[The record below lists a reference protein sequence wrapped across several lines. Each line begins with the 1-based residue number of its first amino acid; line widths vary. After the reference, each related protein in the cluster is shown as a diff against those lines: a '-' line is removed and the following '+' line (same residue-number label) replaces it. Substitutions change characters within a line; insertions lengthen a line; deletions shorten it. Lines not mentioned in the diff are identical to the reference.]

1 MTKIPT
7 LYSDYRECMLD
18 LDIYGKIVATP
29 QQSIQE
35 LTETLFEEF
44 QRRKPMPTL
53 EYKRYEL
60 SRLVNPD
67 FRIAYNKELELQDNE
82 RLLDLQSNL
91 EASFENIDF
100 EDLTSLIPTTKE
112 LFSYENHVT
121 DNMRNDIIEKYD
133 LSTGET
139 FKPGINQTENI
150 VGSTSE
156 DDSLTLTE
164 EKIAR
169 LGVDE
174 SEADVTMA
182 EDPMEVVSF
191 KSDDDEDVKYEV
203 DDDELEDYDSFES
216 DSENDSESDLEEE
229 SEDISE
235 EDDSE
240 SIEDDNDGY
249 DNFDSEED
257 DSEDFD
263 YTNEDDEVSDY
274 DDYDSEEDEETTEDI
289 VDEDYDS
296 EDEDSEEELDDD
308 DYSSD
313 EEEYDLDSEDES
325 DDDYSSDE
333 EEDGLDSEEELDD
346 DYASDYE
353 EDSDDEDYSSD
364 SEDDLDEEGYD
375 DYDSDFEETSDDDY
389 EDYDSDS
396 DDEDYSEPVEEVEDT
411 DSSESEEKIKKSN
424 GVAEESIDLDSD
436 NFDVSSFIDSVQ
448 DEQVTKQFE
457 PIVNKVVK
465 TPITPLEARVN
476 NPPQS
481 EIIDRSAEPTE
492 IRAFLRKHPRCEYDF
507 ALKYFTKKQ
516 INDAIKIGKIIK
528 KGNILKI

>member
-82 RLLDLQSNL
+82 RLLDLQSDL

-112 LFSYENHVT
+112 LFSYENHIT
-121 DNMRNDIIEKYD
+121 DDMRSKIISKYD
-133 LSTGET
+133 LSTGEV

-150 VGSTSE
+150 VGSVSE
-156 DDSLTLTE
+156 DDSLTLSE
-164 EKIAR
+164 EKIAN
-169 LGVDE
+169 LGVDVDE
-174 SEADVTMA
+174 TDITMA
-182 EDPMEVVSF
+182 EDPMEIVRF
-191 KSDDDEDVKYEV
+191 KDNSEDVKYEIEDDEV
-203 DDDELEDYDSFES
+203 TLEDDYSAEDDELEDYTSSES
-216 DSENDSESDLEEE
+216 DSDGNSENDS
-229 SEDISE
+229 
-235 EDDSE
+235 
-240 SIEDDNDGY
+240 
-249 DNFDSEED
+249 
-257 DSEDFD
+257 
-263 YTNEDDEVSDY
+263 DDE
-274 DDYDSEEDEETTEDI
+274 
-289 VDEDYDS
+289 
-296 EDEDSEEELDDD
+296 
-308 DYSSD
+308 
-313 EEEYDLDSEDES
+313 
-325 DDDYSSDE
+325 
-333 EEDGLDSEEELDD
+333 
-346 DYASDYE
+346 
-353 EDSDDEDYSSD
+353 
-364 SEDDLDEEGYD
+364 
-375 DYDSDFEETSDDDY
+375 DDDY
-389 EDYDSDS
+389 EDYDSEEDDSNYDSDSDEDSDDVDYEDYDSGSDEEDYDDYDSDSEENS
-396 DDEDYSEPVEEVEDT
+396 DDEDYDDYNSEDAETELEEYDNEDN
-411 DSSESEEKIKKSN
+411 SESETDYDDYDESEDEPFNEPNTQGVVEK
-424 GVAEESIDLDSD
+424 SIDFDSD

-448 DEQVTKQFE
+448 DEQVTEQSE
-457 PIVNKVVK
+457 PIVNKVVE
-465 TPITPLEARVN
+465 TPITPLDVRCN

-481 EIIDRSAEPTE
+481 EIIDRSSEPTE

-507 ALKYFTKKQ
+507 VLKYFTKKQ

>member
-82 RLLDLQSNL
+82 RLLDLQSDL
-91 EASFENIDF
+91 EASFESIDL

-112 LFSYENHVT
+112 LFSYENHIT
-121 DNMRNDIIEKYD
+121 DDMRSEIISKYD
-133 LSTGET
+133 LSTGEA

-150 VGSTSE
+150 VGSVSE
-156 DDSLTLTE
+156 DDSLTLSE
-164 EKIAR
+164 EKIKH

-174 SEADVTMA
+174 DETTITMA
-182 EDPMEVVSF
+182 EDPMEVVRF
-191 KSDDDEDVKYEV
+191 KDNPEDVKYEIEDDEV
-203 DDDELEDYDSFES
+203 TLEDDYSAEDDELEDYTS
-216 DSENDSESDLEEE
+216 SESDLEGN
-229 SEDISE
+229 SENDSDSD
-235 EDDSE
+235 EDDDY
-240 SIEDDNDGY
+240 EDY
-249 DNFDSEED
+249 DSEED
-257 DSEDFD
+257 DD
-263 YTNEDDEVSDY
+263 SDY
-274 DDYDSEEDEETTEDI
+274 DDYDSE
-289 VDEDYDS
+289 DEDNEY
-296 EDEDSEEELDDD
+296 ETDDD
-308 DYSSD
+308 
-313 EEEYDLDSEDES
+313 S
-325 DDDYSSDE
+325 DDDLDTQE
-333 EEDGLDSEEELDD
+333 TEED
-346 DYASDYE
+346 
-353 EDSDDEDYSSD
+353 
-364 SEDDLDEEGYD
+364 YD
-375 DYDSDFEETSDDDY
+375 DYDSDSDEEDY
-389 EDYDSDS
+389 GDYDSDS
-396 DDEDYSEPVEEVEDT
+396 EESSDDEDYDDYNSEDT
-411 DSSESEEKIKKSN
+411 ETELEEYDNEDNSESETDYDDYSESEDEPSNEPNTQGVVEK
-424 GVAEESIDLDSD
+424 SIDFDSD

-448 DEQVTKQFE
+448 DEPVIKQSE
-457 PIVNKVVK
+457 HIVNKVVE
-465 TPITPLEARVN
+465 TPITPLDVRCN

-481 EIIDRSAEPTE
+481 EIIDRSSEPTE

>member
-1 MTKIPT
+1 MMKIPT

-82 RLLDLQSNL
+82 RLLDLQSDL

-112 LFSYENHVT
+112 LFSYENHIT
-121 DNMRNDIIEKYD
+121 DDMRSEIISKYD
-133 LSTGET
+133 LSTGEA

-150 VGSTSE
+150 VGSVSE
-156 DDSLTLTE
+156 DDSLTLSE
-164 EKIAR
+164 EKIAN

-174 SEADVTMA
+174 DEADITMA
-182 EDPMEVVSF
+182 EDPMEVVRF
-191 KSDDDEDVKYEV
+191 KDNPEDVEYEIEDDEVTLEDDYSAE
-203 DDDELEDYDSFES
+203 DDELEDYISSES
-216 DSENDSESDLEEE
+216 DSEGNSENDSDSD
-229 SEDISE
+229 
-235 EDDSE
+235 EDDDY
-240 SIEDDNDGY
+240 EDY
-249 DNFDSEED
+249 DSEED
-257 DSEDFD
+257 DD
-263 YTNEDDEVSDY
+263 SDY
-274 DDYDSEEDEETTEDI
+274 DDYDSE
-289 VDEDYDS
+289 DEDNEY
-296 EDEDSEEELDDD
+296 ETDDD
-308 DYSSD
+308 
-313 EEEYDLDSEDES
+313 S
-325 DDDYSSDE
+325 DDDLDTQE
-333 EEDGLDSEEELDD
+333 TEED
-346 DYASDYE
+346 
-353 EDSDDEDYSSD
+353 
-364 SEDDLDEEGYD
+364 YD
-375 DYDSDFEETSDDDY
+375 DYDSDSDEEDY
-389 EDYDSDS
+389 DDYDSDS
-396 DDEDYSEPVEEVEDT
+396 EESLDDEDYDDYNSEDT
-411 DSSESEEKIKKSN
+411 ETELEEYDNEENFESETDYDDYGESEDEPSNEHNTQVVVEK
-424 GVAEESIDLDSD
+424 SIDFDND

-448 DEQVTKQFE
+448 DEPVIKQSE
-457 PIVNKVVK
+457 HIVNKVVE
-465 TPITPLEARVN
+465 TPITPLDVRCN

-481 EIIDRSAEPTE
+481 EIIDRSSEPTE

>member
-82 RLLDLQSNL
+82 RLLDLQSDL
-91 EASFENIDF
+91 DASFENIDF

-112 LFSYENHVT
+112 LFSYENHIT
-121 DNMRNDIIEKYD
+121 DDMRSEIISKYD
-133 LSTGET
+133 LSTGEA

-150 VGSTSE
+150 VGSVSE
-156 DDSLTLTE
+156 DDSLTLSE
-164 EKIAR
+164 EKINQ

-174 SEADVTMA
+174 DETDITMA
-182 EDPMEVVSF
+182 EDPMEVVRF
-191 KSDDDEDVKYEV
+191 KDNSEDIKYEIEDDEVTLEDDYSAE
-203 DDDELEDYDSFES
+203 DDELEDYISSES
-216 DSENDSESDLEEE
+216 DSDDNSENDSD
-229 SEDISE
+229 
-235 EDDSE
+235 
-240 SIEDDNDGY
+240 
-249 DNFDSEED
+249 
-257 DSEDFD
+257 
-263 YTNEDDEVSDY
+263 
-274 DDYDSEEDEETTEDI
+274 
-289 VDEDYDS
+289 
-296 EDEDSEEELDDD
+296 
-308 DYSSD
+308 SD
-313 EEEYDLDSEDES
+313 E
-325 DDDYSSDE
+325 
-333 EEDGLDSEEELDD
+333 
-346 DYASDYE
+346 
-353 EDSDDEDYSSD
+353 
-364 SEDDLDEEGYD
+364 
-375 DYDSDFEETSDDDY
+375 DDDY
-389 EDYDSDS
+389 EDYDSEEDDNGYDSDNENTEYVIDENSDEDS
-396 DDEDYSEPVEEVEDT
+396 DDEDYEDYDSDSEDDSDDEDYE
-411 DSSESEEKIKKSN
+411 DYGEPDEESEESEEAEDILEESSEDSIESEEDYDDYEESNEEVQKSTN
-424 GVAEESIDLDSD
+424 GVVEKSIDFDND

-448 DEQVTKQFE
+448 DEQVTKQSE
-457 PIVNKVVK
+457 PIVNKVVE
-465 TPITPLEARVN
+465 TPITPLDVRCN

-481 EIIDRSAEPTE
+481 EIIDRSSEPTE

>member
-82 RLLDLQSNL
+82 RLLDLQSDL

-121 DNMRNDIIEKYD
+121 DDMRSEIILKYD
-133 LSTGET
+133 LSTGEA
-139 FKPGINQTENI
+139 FKPGVNQTENI
-150 VGSTSE
+150 VGSVSE
-156 DDSLTLTE
+156 DDSLTLSE
-164 EKIAR
+164 EKISQ

-174 SEADVTMA
+174 SEADITMA
-182 EDPMEVVSF
+182 EDPMEVVRF
-191 KSDDDEDVKYEV
+191 EDNSEEVKYEIEDDEV
-203 DDDELEDYDSFES
+203 TLDDDYSVEDDTIQ
-216 DSENDSESDLEEE
+216 DSESAD
-229 SEDISE
+229 
-235 EDDSE
+235 
-240 SIEDDNDGY
+240 Y
-249 DNFDSEED
+249 DSEED
-257 DSEDFD
+257 ES
-263 YTNEDDEVSDY
+263 SDY
-274 DDYDSEEDEETTEDI
+274 DDYDSEDEDNEYETETESDDNLDTQETED
-289 VDEDYDS
+289 DYSDYDS
-296 EDEDSEEELDDD
+296 DS
-308 DYSSD
+308 
-313 EEEYDLDSEDES
+313 
-325 DDDYSSDE
+325 
-333 EEDGLDSEEELDD
+333 
-346 DYASDYE
+346 E

-364 SEDDLDEEGYD
+364 SDDEDYSSDSDDEGSDDDDYD
-375 DYDSDFEETSDDDY
+375 DYDSDSEEDSDDYD
-389 EDYDSDS
+389 DYDS
-396 DDEDYSEPVEEVEDT
+396 EDT
-411 DSSESEEKIKKSN
+411 ETEEEYNEDDSESEEDYDDYGESEDEPPDEVKN
-424 GVAEESIDLDSD
+424 HGVAEKSIDLDD
-436 NFDVSSFIDSVQ
+436 DDFDVSSFIDSVQ
-448 DEQVTKQFE
+448 DEPVTKQSE
-457 PIVNKVVK
+457 HIVDKVVE
-465 TPITPLEARVN
+465 TPITPLEVQSSNR
-476 NPPQS
+476 PQQ
-481 EIIDRSAEPTE
+481 EIIDRTSEPTE

>member
-91 EASFENIDF
+91 EASFESIDF

-121 DNMRNDIIEKYD
+121 DNMRSDIIEKYD

-164 EKIAR
+164 EKIAQ

-191 KSDDDEDVKYEV
+191 KGDDEDVKYEV
-203 DDDELEDYDSFES
+203 DDDELEDYDSSES

-229 SEDISE
+229 PEVI
-235 EDDSE
+235 
-240 SIEDDNDGY
+240 
-249 DNFDSEED
+249 SEED

-263 YTNEDDEVSDY
+263 YAYEDDEASDY

-289 VDEDYDS
+289 VDEDYGDYDS
-296 EDEDSEEELDDD
+296 EDEA
-308 DYSSD
+308 
-313 EEEYDLDSEDES
+313 
-325 DDDYSSDE
+325 
-333 EEDGLDSEEELDD
+333 SEEELDD
-346 DYASDYE
+346 DYSSDEDDSDEEDYSSDSEDESDDEDYDSGYE
-353 EDSDDEDYSSD
+353 EESDEEDYSSD
-364 SEDDLDEEGYD
+364 SEDDLDEEDYD

-396 DDEDYSEPVEEVEDT
+396 DDENYSKPAEEIEDT
-411 DSSESEEKIKKSN
+411 GSSESEEKIKKVK

>member
-82 RLLDLQSNL
+82 RLLDLQSDA

-121 DNMRNDIIEKYD
+121 DDMRDEIIAKYD
-133 LSTGET
+133 LSTGEE
-139 FKPGINQTENI
+139 FKPGISQTENI
-150 VGSTSE
+150 VGSVTENDNLVLS
-156 DDSLTLTE
+156 E
-164 EKIAR
+164 EKIAN

-174 SEADVTMA
+174 SEDEVTMA
-182 EDPMEVVSF
+182 EDPMNVESLTTEQEEV
-191 KSDDDEDVKYEV
+191 KYEIDDDEVMLEGSDE
-203 DDDELEDYDSFES
+203 DDSDSDDYADYGLNDDSEDSEDRDTSDDYD
-216 DSENDSESDLEEE
+216 EEE
-229 SEDISE
+229 SE
-235 EDDSE
+235 
-240 SIEDDNDGY
+240 
-249 DNFDSEED
+249 
-257 DSEDFD
+257 
-263 YTNEDDEVSDY
+263 
-274 DDYDSEEDEETTEDI
+274 
-289 VDEDYDS
+289 
-296 EDEDSEEELDDD
+296 
-308 DYSSD
+308 
-313 EEEYDLDSEDES
+313 ES
-325 DDDYSSDE
+325 DDDY
-333 EEDGLDSEEELDD
+333 
-346 DYASDYE
+346 A
-353 EDSDDEDYSSD
+353 
-364 SEDDLDEEGYD
+364 
-375 DYDSDFEETSDDDY
+375 DYDSDDSDSDEDDYGDYDESEDSEEDYEESESDEESDEDDY
-389 EDYDSDS
+389 EDYDEDYDDDSEDS
-396 DDEDYSEPVEEVEDT
+396 DDYGDYGSDEESEDSDEVD
-411 DSSESEEKIKKSN
+411 DSSEEESESDDSEDDYGDYDSGDEVSGSVDEEGTEQTDTGVVKK
-424 GVAEESIDLDSD
+424 SIDLDD
-436 NFDVSSFIDSVQ
+436 DDFDVSSFIDSVQ
-448 DEQVTKQFE
+448 DEPVTVKSE
-457 PIVNKVVK
+457 PIVNKSVE
-465 TPITPLEARVN
+465 TPITPIQVKTNA
-476 NPPQS
+476 PPQS

-492 IRAFLRKHPRCEYDF
+492 IRAFLRKHPRCEYEF

>member
-82 RLLDLQSNL
+82 RLLDLQSDL

-112 LFSYENHVT
+112 LFSYENHIT
-121 DNMRNDIIEKYD
+121 DDMRSEIISKYD
-133 LSTGET
+133 LGTGEA

-150 VGSTSE
+150 VGSVSE
-156 DDSLTLTE
+156 DDSLTLSE
-164 EKIAR
+164 EKISQ

-174 SEADVTMA
+174 SEADITMA
-182 EDPMEVVSF
+182 EDPMEVVRFEDNSEEV
-191 KSDDDEDVKYEV
+191 KYEIEDDEDTL
-203 DDDELEDYDSFES
+203 DDDYSVEDDTIQ
-216 DSENDSESDLEEE
+216 DSESAD
-229 SEDISE
+229 
-235 EDDSE
+235 
-240 SIEDDNDGY
+240 Y
-249 DNFDSEED
+249 DSEED
-257 DSEDFD
+257 ES
-263 YTNEDDEVSDY
+263 SDY
-274 DDYDSEEDEETTEDI
+274 DDYDSE
-289 VDEDYDS
+289 DEDN
-296 EDEDSEEELDDD
+296 
-308 DYSSD
+308 
-313 EEEYDLDSEDES
+313 EYETETES
-325 DDDYSSDE
+325 DDD
-333 EEDGLDSEEELDD
+333 LDTQETED
-346 DYASDYE
+346 DYSDYDSDSE

-364 SEDDLDEEGYD
+364 SDDEDYSSDSDDEGSDDDDYD
-375 DYDSDFEETSDDDY
+375 DYDSDSEEDSDDYD
-389 EDYDSDS
+389 DYDS
-396 DDEDYSEPVEEVEDT
+396 EDT
-411 DSSESEEKIKKSN
+411 ETEEEYNEDDSESEEDYDDYGESEDEPPDEVKN
-424 GVAEESIDLDSD
+424 HGVAEKSIDLDD
-436 NFDVSSFIDSVQ
+436 DDFDVSSFIDSVQ
-448 DEQVTKQFE
+448 DEPVTKQSE
-457 PIVNKVVK
+457 HIVDKVVE
-465 TPITPLEARVN
+465 TPITPLEVQSSNR
-476 NPPQS
+476 PQQ
-481 EIIDRSAEPTE
+481 EIIDRTSEPTE

>member
-82 RLLDLQSNL
+82 RLLDLQSDL

-121 DNMRNDIIEKYD
+121 DDMRSEIISKYD
-133 LSTGET
+133 LSTGEA
-139 FKPGINQTENI
+139 FKPGVNQTENI
-150 VGSTSE
+150 VGSVSE

-164 EKIAR
+164 EKINQ

-174 SEADVTMA
+174 SEADITMA
-182 EDPMEVVSF
+182 EDPMEVVRFENNS
-191 KSDDDEDVKYEV
+191 EEVKYE
-203 DDDELEDYDSFES
+203 
-216 DSENDSESDLEEE
+216 
-229 SEDISE
+229 I
-235 EDDSE
+235 
-240 SIEDDNDGY
+240 
-249 DNFDSEED
+249 
-257 DSEDFD
+257 
-263 YTNEDDEVSDY
+263 EDDEVTLDDDYSAEDDTVPDSDLEDSESADYGSDEDESSDY
-274 DDYDSEEDEETTEDI
+274 DDYDSEDEGDEYETETESDDDLDTQES
-289 VDEDYDS
+289 DEDYD
-296 EDEDSEEELDDD
+296 DYDSE
-308 DYSSD
+308 S
-313 EEEYDLDSEDES
+313 
-325 DDDYSSDE
+325 
-333 EEDGLDSEEELDD
+333 
-346 DYASDYE
+346 E

-364 SEDDLDEEGYD
+364 SEEDSDDDYD
-375 DYDSDFEETSDDDY
+375 DYDSDSEEDSDDYD
-389 EDYDSDS
+389 DYDS
-396 DDEDYSEPVEEVEDT
+396 EDT
-411 DSSESEEKIKKSN
+411 ETESEKYNEDDSESEEEYDDYGESENEPPDKIKN
-424 GVAEESIDLDSD
+424 HGVAEKSIDLDD
-436 NFDVSSFIDSVQ
+436 DDFDVSSFIDSVQ
-448 DEQVTKQFE
+448 DESVTKQSE
-457 PIVNKVVK
+457 HIVDKVVE
-465 TPITPLEARVN
+465 TPITPLEVKSSNR
-476 NPPQS
+476 PQS
-481 EIIDRSAEPTE
+481 EIIDRASEPTE

>member
-82 RLLDLQSNL
+82 RLLDLQSDL

-112 LFSYENHVT
+112 LFSYENHIT
-121 DNMRNDIIEKYD
+121 DDMRSEIISKYD
-133 LSTGET
+133 LSTGEA

-150 VGSTSE
+150 VGSVSE
-156 DDSLTLTE
+156 DDSLTLSE
-164 EKIAR
+164 EKIKH

-174 SEADVTMA
+174 DETTITMA
-182 EDPMEVVSF
+182 EDPMEVVRF
-191 KSDDDEDVKYEV
+191 KDNPEDVKYEIEDDEV
-203 DDDELEDYDSFES
+203 TLEDDYAAEDDELEDYTSSES
-216 DSENDSESDLEEE
+216 DSGGNSENDSDSD
-229 SEDISE
+229 
-235 EDDSE
+235 EDDDY
-240 SIEDDNDGY
+240 EDY
-249 DNFDSEED
+249 DSEED
-257 DSEDFD
+257 DD
-263 YTNEDDEVSDY
+263 SDY
-274 DDYDSEEDEETTEDI
+274 DDYDSEDEDNEYETDDDSDDDDLDTQETE
-289 VDEDYDS
+289 EDYD
-296 EDEDSEEELDDD
+296 
-308 DYSSD
+308 DYGSDSD
-313 EEEYDLDSEDES
+313 EED
-325 DDDYSSDE
+325 
-333 EEDGLDSEEELDD
+333 
-346 DYASDYE
+346 
-353 EDSDDEDYSSD
+353 
-364 SEDDLDEEGYD
+364 YD
-375 DYDSDFEETSDDDY
+375 DYDSDSEES
-389 EDYDSDS
+389 S
-396 DDEDYSEPVEEVEDT
+396 DDEDYDDYNSEDT
-411 DSSESEEKIKKSN
+411 ETELEEYDNEENSESETDYDDYGESKDEPSNESNTQGVVEK
-424 GVAEESIDLDSD
+424 SIDFDND

-448 DEQVTKQFE
+448 DEPVIKQSE
-457 PIVNKVVK
+457 HIVNKVVE
-465 TPITPLEARVN
+465 TPITPLDVRCN

-481 EIIDRSAEPTE
+481 EIIDRSSEPTE

>member
-82 RLLDLQSNL
+82 RLLDLQSDL

-112 LFSYENHVT
+112 LFSYENHIT
-121 DNMRNDIIEKYD
+121 DDMRSEIISKYD
-133 LSTGET
+133 LSTDEA

-150 VGSTSE
+150 VGSVSE
-156 DDSLTLTE
+156 DDSLTLSE
-164 EKIAR
+164 EKIKH

-174 SEADVTMA
+174 DETDITMA
-182 EDPMEVVSF
+182 EDPMEVVRF
-191 KSDDDEDVKYEV
+191 KDNSEDVKYEIE
-203 DDDELEDYDSFES
+203 DDEVTLEDDYSAEDNELEDYTS
-216 DSENDSESDLEEE
+216 SENDSDSN
-229 SEDISE
+229 SEN
-235 EDDSE
+235 DS
-240 SIEDDNDGY
+240 
-249 DNFDSEED
+249 
-257 DSEDFD
+257 
-263 YTNEDDEVSDY
+263 DDEDADY
-274 DDYDSEEDEETTEDI
+274 EDYDSEEDDNN
-289 VDEDYDS
+289 YN
-296 EDEDSEEELDDD
+296 SEEDDN
-308 DYSSD
+308 
-313 EEEYDLDSEDES
+313 
-325 DDDYSSDE
+325 
-333 EEDGLDSEEELDD
+333 
-346 DYASDYE
+346 DYASDNESTEYVTD
-353 EDSDDEDYSSD
+353 EDLDDEGYEDYDSD
-364 SEDDLDEEGYD
+364 SEDDSDDEE
-375 DYDSDFEETSDDDY
+375 Y

-396 DDEDYSEPVEEVEDT
+396 DEDSDDEDYEDYGESDEESEDILEESSED
-411 DSSESEEKIKKSN
+411 SIESEEDYDDYEESEEVQKSN
-424 GVAEESIDLDSD
+424 KGVVEKSIDFDSD
-436 NFDVSSFIDSVQ
+436 NFDVSYFIDSVQ
-448 DEQVTKQFE
+448 DEQVTEQSE
-457 PIVNKVVK
+457 HIVNKVVE
-465 TPITPLEARVN
+465 TPITPLDVRCN

-481 EIIDRSAEPTE
+481 EIIDRSLEPTE

>member
-82 RLLDLQSNL
+82 RLLDLQSDL

-112 LFSYENHVT
+112 LFSYENHIT
-121 DNMRNDIIEKYD
+121 DDMRSEIISKYD
-133 LSTGET
+133 LSTGEA

-150 VGSTSE
+150 VGSVSE
-156 DDSLTLTE
+156 DDSLTLSE
-164 EKIAR
+164 EKIKH

-174 SEADVTMA
+174 DETTITMA
-182 EDPMEVVSF
+182 EDPMEVVRF
-191 KSDDDEDVKYEV
+191 KDNPEDVKYEIEDDEV
-203 DDDELEDYDSFES
+203 TLEDDYSAEDDELEDYTS
-216 DSENDSESDLEEE
+216 SESDLEDN
-229 SEDISE
+229 SENDSDSDE
-235 EDDSE
+235 NDDYED
-240 SIEDDNDGY
+240 Y
-249 DNFDSEED
+249 DSEED
-257 DSEDFD
+257 D
-263 YTNEDDEVSDY
+263 NSDY
-274 DDYDSEEDEETTEDI
+274 DDYDSEDEDNEYETDDDSDDDLDTQET
-289 VDEDYDS
+289 DEDYD
-296 EDEDSEEELDDD
+296 
-308 DYSSD
+308 
-313 EEEYDLDSEDES
+313 
-325 DDDYSSDE
+325 
-333 EEDGLDSEEELDD
+333 EED
-346 DYASDYE
+346 
-353 EDSDDEDYSSD
+353 
-364 SEDDLDEEGYD
+364 YD
-375 DYDSDFEETSDDDY
+375 DYDSDSEEN
-389 EDYDSDS
+389 S
-396 DDEDYSEPVEEVEDT
+396 DDEDYDDYNSEDT
-411 DSSESEEKIKKSN
+411 ETELEEYDNEDNSESETDYDDYDESEDEPFNEPITQGVVEK
-424 GVAEESIDLDSD
+424 SIDFDSD
-436 NFDVSSFIDSVQ
+436 SFDVSSFIDSVQ
-448 DEQVTKQFE
+448 DEQVTEQSE
-457 PIVNKVVK
+457 PIVNKVVE
-465 TPITPLEARVN
+465 TPITPLDVRCN
-476 NPPQS
+476 NLPQS
-481 EIIDRSAEPTE
+481 EIIDRSSEPTE

>member
-82 RLLDLQSNL
+82 RLLDLQSDL

-100 EDLTSLIPTTKE
+100 EDLTSLIPTAKE

-121 DNMRNDIIEKYD
+121 DNMRNEIISKYD
-133 LSTGET
+133 LSTGEE
-139 FKPGINQTENI
+139 FKPGISQTENI
-150 VGSTSE
+150 IGSVVE
-156 DDSLTLTE
+156 DDDLTLSE
-164 EKIAR
+164 EKIAQ

-174 SEADVTMA
+174 SEVEVDMA

-191 KSDDDEDVKYEV
+191 ADDSDETKYEV
-203 DDDELEDYDSFES
+203 DDDEVGLEGDYSADDDEEYDYTS
-216 DSENDSESDLEEE
+216 EE
-229 SEDISE
+229 SEDYTLDEDENEPMNSE
-235 EDDSE
+235 SDYDLDSEDTPDGYDDYDSYDSDDESEVVENQE
-240 SIEDDNDGY
+240 SIEDSD
-249 DNFDSEED
+249 
-257 DSEDFD
+257 
-263 YTNEDDEVSDY
+263 DY
-274 DDYDSEEDEETTEDI
+274 DDYDSE
-289 VDEDYDS
+289 S
-296 EDEDSEEELDDD
+296 K
-308 DYSSD
+308 
-313 EEEYDLDSEDES
+313 
-325 DDDYSSDE
+325 
-333 EEDGLDSEEELDD
+333 
-346 DYASDYE
+346 
-353 EDSDDEDYSSD
+353 EDSDA
-364 SEDDLDEEGYD
+364 YD
-375 DYDSDFEETSDDDY
+375 DYDSDEENEESDSDEDDDY
-389 EDYDSDS
+389 EDYDSES
-396 DDEDYSEPVEEVEDT
+396 DEDQDDYEDYDSESDEDQDDYDSENETETVQPAEEVKEIIKPKVNT
-411 DSSESEEKIKKSN
+411 TNSGVVEK
-424 GVAEESIDLDSD
+424 SIDLNDD
-436 NFDVSSFIDSVQ
+436 DFDVDSFIDSVQ
-448 DEQVTKQFE
+448 DEPVTKQSE
-457 PIVNKVVK
+457 PIINKVVEI
-465 TPITPLEARVN
+465 PITPLEVHSN
-476 NPPQS
+476 NPPQA

>member
-82 RLLDLQSNL
+82 RLLDLQSDL

-121 DNMRNDIIEKYD
+121 DDMRSEIISKYD
-133 LSTGET
+133 LSTGEA

-150 VGSTSE
+150 VGSVSE
-156 DDSLTLTE
+156 DDSLTLSE
-164 EKIAR
+164 EKINQ

-174 SEADVTMA
+174 SEADITMA
-182 EDPMEVVSF
+182 EDPMGVVRF
-191 KSDDDEDVKYEV
+191 EDNSEEVKYE
-203 DDDELEDYDSFES
+203 
-216 DSENDSESDLEEE
+216 
-229 SEDISE
+229 I
-235 EDDSE
+235 
-240 SIEDDNDGY
+240 
-249 DNFDSEED
+249 
-257 DSEDFD
+257 
-263 YTNEDDEVSDY
+263 EDDEVTLDDDY
-274 DDYDSEEDEETTEDI
+274 SVEDDTIQDSESADYDSEEDESS
-289 VDEDYDS
+289 DYDDYGS
-296 EDEDSEEELDDD
+296 EDEDNEYETETELDDD
-308 DYSSD
+308 
-313 EEEYDLDSEDES
+313 LDTQETE
-325 DDDYSSDE
+325 DDYNDYDSD
-333 EEDGLDSEEELDD
+333 S
-346 DYASDYE
+346 E

-364 SEDDLDEEGYD
+364 SDDEDYSSDSDDEDSDDDDYD
-375 DYDSDFEETSDDDY
+375 DYDSDSEEDSDDYD
-389 EDYDSDS
+389 DYDS
-396 DDEDYSEPVEEVEDT
+396 EDT
-411 DSSESEEKIKKSN
+411 ETEEEYNEDDSESEEDYDDYGESEDEPPDEVKN
-424 GVAEESIDLDSD
+424 HGVAEKSIDLDD
-436 NFDVSSFIDSVQ
+436 DDFDVSSFIDSVQ
-448 DEQVTKQFE
+448 DEPVTKQSE
-457 PIVNKVVK
+457 HIVDKVVE
-465 TPITPLEARVN
+465 TPITPLEVQSSNR
-476 NPPQS
+476 PQQ
-481 EIIDRSAEPTE
+481 EIIDRTSEPTE

>member
-82 RLLDLQSNL
+82 RLLDLQSDL

-112 LFSYENHVT
+112 LFSYENHIT
-121 DNMRNDIIEKYD
+121 DDMRSEIISKYD
-133 LSTGET
+133 LSTGEA

-150 VGSTSE
+150 VGSVSE
-156 DDSLTLTE
+156 DDSLTLSE
-164 EKIAR
+164 EKIAN

-174 SEADVTMA
+174 DETDITMA
-182 EDPMEVVSF
+182 EDPMEVVRF
-191 KSDDDEDVKYEV
+191 KDSYEDVKYEIEDDEV
-203 DDDELEDYDSFES
+203 TLEDDYSAEDDELEDYTSSES
-216 DSENDSESDLEEE
+216 DLDGNSENDS
-229 SEDISE
+229 
-235 EDDSE
+235 
-240 SIEDDNDGY
+240 
-249 DNFDSEED
+249 
-257 DSEDFD
+257 
-263 YTNEDDEVSDY
+263 DDE
-274 DDYDSEEDEETTEDI
+274 
-289 VDEDYDS
+289 
-296 EDEDSEEELDDD
+296 
-308 DYSSD
+308 
-313 EEEYDLDSEDES
+313 
-325 DDDYSSDE
+325 
-333 EEDGLDSEEELDD
+333 
-346 DYASDYE
+346 
-353 EDSDDEDYSSD
+353 
-364 SEDDLDEEGYD
+364 
-375 DYDSDFEETSDDDY
+375 DDDY
-389 EDYDSDS
+389 EDYDSEEDDNNYNSEEDDNDYASDNESTEYVTDEDSDDEGYEDYDSDSEDDSDDEEYEDYDSDSDEDS
-396 DDEDYSEPVEEVEDT
+396 DDEDYEDYGESDEESEDILEESSED
-411 DSSESEEKIKKSN
+411 SIESEEDYDDYEESDEEVQKSN
-424 GVAEESIDLDSD
+424 EGVVEKSIDFDND

-448 DEQVTKQFE
+448 DEQVIEQSE
-457 PIVNKVVK
+457 PIVNKVVE
-465 TPITPLEARVN
+465 TPITPLDVRCN

-481 EIIDRSAEPTE
+481 EIIDRSSEPTE

>member
-82 RLLDLQSNL
+82 RLLDLQSDL

-112 LFSYENHVT
+112 LFSYENHIT
-121 DNMRNDIIEKYD
+121 DDMRSEIISKYD
-133 LSTGET
+133 LSTGEA

-150 VGSTSE
+150 VGSVSE
-156 DDSLTLTE
+156 DDSLTLSE
-164 EKIAR
+164 EKINQ

-174 SEADVTMA
+174 DETTITMA
-182 EDPMEVVSF
+182 EDPMEVVRF
-191 KSDDDEDVKYEV
+191 KDNPEDVKYEIEDDEV
-203 DDDELEDYDSFES
+203 TLEDDYSAEDDELEDYTSSES
-216 DSENDSESDLEEE
+216 DSDGNSENDSDSD
-229 SEDISE
+229 
-235 EDDSE
+235 EDDDY
-240 SIEDDNDGY
+240 EDY
-249 DNFDSEED
+249 DSEED
-257 DSEDFD
+257 DD
-263 YTNEDDEVSDY
+263 SDY
-274 DDYDSEEDEETTEDI
+274 DDYDSEDEDNEYETDDDSDDDLDTQETE
-289 VDEDYDS
+289 EDYDGY
-296 EDEDSEEELDDD
+296 DSD
-308 DYSSD
+308 SD
-313 EEEYDLDSEDES
+313 EED
-325 DDDYSSDE
+325 
-333 EEDGLDSEEELDD
+333 
-346 DYASDYE
+346 
-353 EDSDDEDYSSD
+353 
-364 SEDDLDEEGYD
+364 YD
-375 DYDSDFEETSDDDY
+375 DYDSDSEEN
-389 EDYDSDS
+389 S
-396 DDEDYSEPVEEVEDT
+396 DDEDYDDYNSEDT
-411 DSSESEEKIKKSN
+411 ETELEEYDNEDNSESETDYDDYDEYEDEPSNESNTQGVVEK
-424 GVAEESIDLDSD
+424 SIDFDND

-448 DEQVTKQFE
+448 DEPVIKQSE
-457 PIVNKVVK
+457 HIVNKVVE
-465 TPITPLEARVN
+465 TPITPLDVRCN

-481 EIIDRSAEPTE
+481 EIIDRSSEPTE

-507 ALKYFTKKQ
+507 VLKYFTKKQ

>member
-82 RLLDLQSNL
+82 RLLDLQSDA

-121 DNMRNDIIEKYD
+121 DDMRDEIIAKYD
-133 LSTGET
+133 LSTGEE
-139 FKPGINQTENI
+139 FKPGISQTENI
-150 VGSTSE
+150 VGSVTENDNLVLS
-156 DDSLTLTE
+156 E
-164 EKIAR
+164 EKIAN

-174 SEADVTMA
+174 SEDEVTMA
-182 EDPMEVVSF
+182 EDPMKVESLTTEQEEV
-191 KSDDDEDVKYEV
+191 KYEIDDDEVMLEGSDS
-203 DDDELEDYDSFES
+203 DDYADYGLNDDSEDSEDRDTSDDYD
-216 DSENDSESDLEEE
+216 EEE
-229 SEDISE
+229 SE
-235 EDDSE
+235 
-240 SIEDDNDGY
+240 
-249 DNFDSEED
+249 
-257 DSEDFD
+257 
-263 YTNEDDEVSDY
+263 
-274 DDYDSEEDEETTEDI
+274 
-289 VDEDYDS
+289 
-296 EDEDSEEELDDD
+296 
-308 DYSSD
+308 
-313 EEEYDLDSEDES
+313 ES
-325 DDDYSSDE
+325 DDDYADYDSDDSDSDEDDYGDYDESEDSEEDYEESESDE
-333 EEDGLDSEEELDD
+333 ESDED
-346 DYASDYE
+346 DYEDS
-353 EDSDDEDYSSD
+353 EDSDDYDDYGSDEESEDSDEVDDSSEEESESDD
-364 SEDDLDEEGYD
+364 SEDDYG
-375 DYDSDFEETSDDDY
+375 DYDSDDY
-389 EDYDSDS
+389 EDYDLEDS
-396 DDEDYSEPVEEVEDT
+396 ATENDYEDYDSGDEVSGSVDEEGTEQT
-411 DSSESEEKIKKSN
+411 DAGVVKK
-424 GVAEESIDLDSD
+424 SIDLDD
-436 NFDVSSFIDSVQ
+436 DDFDVSSFIDSVQ
-448 DEQVTKQFE
+448 DEPVTVKSE
-457 PIVNKVVK
+457 PIVNKSVE
-465 TPITPLEARVN
+465 TPITPIQVKTNA
-476 NPPQS
+476 PPQS

-492 IRAFLRKHPRCEYDF
+492 IRAFLRKHPRCEYEF

>member
-82 RLLDLQSNL
+82 RLLDLQSDL

-112 LFSYENHVT
+112 LFSYENHIT
-121 DNMRNDIIEKYD
+121 DDMRSEIISKYD
-133 LSTGET
+133 LSTGEA

-150 VGSTSE
+150 VGSVSE
-156 DDSLTLTE
+156 DDSLTLSE
-164 EKIAR
+164 EKINQ

-174 SEADVTMA
+174 DETDITMA
-182 EDPMEVVSF
+182 EDPMEVVRF
-191 KSDDDEDVKYEV
+191 KDNSEDVKYEIE
-203 DDDELEDYDSFES
+203 DDEVTLEDDYSAEDNELEDYTS
-216 DSENDSESDLEEE
+216 SENDSDSS
-229 SEDISE
+229 SE
-235 EDDSE
+235 
-240 SIEDDNDGY
+240 N
-249 DNFDSEED
+249 
-257 DSEDFD
+257 
-263 YTNEDDEVSDY
+263 
-274 DDYDSEEDEETTEDI
+274 
-289 VDEDYDS
+289 
-296 EDEDSEEELDDD
+296 
-308 DYSSD
+308 
-313 EEEYDLDSEDES
+313 
-325 DDDYSSDE
+325 
-333 EEDGLDSEEELDD
+333 
-346 DYASDYE
+346 
-353 EDSDDEDYSSD
+353 DSDDE
-364 SEDDLDEEGYD
+364 
-375 DYDSDFEETSDDDY
+375 DDDY
-389 EDYDSDS
+389 EDYDSEEDDNDYNSEEDDNDYDSDNESTEYVTDEDS
-396 DDEDYSEPVEEVEDT
+396 DDEDYEDYASDSEDDSDDEEYEDY
-411 DSSESEEKIKKSN
+411 DSDSDEDSDDEDYEDYGESDEESEDILEESSEDSIESEEDYDDYEESDEEVQKSN
-424 GVAEESIDLDSD
+424 NGVVEKSIDFDND

-448 DEQVTKQFE
+448 DEPVIKQSE
-457 PIVNKVVK
+457 HIVNKVVE
-465 TPITPLEARVN
+465 TPITPLDVRCN

-481 EIIDRSAEPTE
+481 EIIDRSSEPTE

>member
-82 RLLDLQSNL
+82 RLLDLQSDL
-91 EASFENIDF
+91 EASFESIDF

-112 LFSYENHVT
+112 LFSYENHIT
-121 DNMRNDIIEKYD
+121 DDMRSEIISKYD
-133 LSTGET
+133 LSTGEA
-139 FKPGINQTENI
+139 FKPGINQIENI
-150 VGSTSE
+150 VGSVSE
-156 DDSLTLTE
+156 DDSLTLSE
-164 EKIAR
+164 EKINQ

-174 SEADVTMA
+174 DETTITMA
-182 EDPMEVVSF
+182 EDPMEVVRF
-191 KSDDDEDVKYEV
+191 KDNPEDVKYEIE
-203 DDDELEDYDSFES
+203 DDEVTLEDDYSAEDDEFEDYTS
-216 DSENDSESDLEEE
+216 SESDLEGN
-229 SEDISE
+229 SENDSDSD
-235 EDDSE
+235 EDDDY
-240 SIEDDNDGY
+240 EDY
-249 DNFDSEED
+249 DSEED
-257 DSEDFD
+257 DD
-263 YTNEDDEVSDY
+263 SDY
-274 DDYDSEEDEETTEDI
+274 DDYDSE
-289 VDEDYDS
+289 DEDNEY
-296 EDEDSEEELDDD
+296 ETDDD
-308 DYSSD
+308 
-313 EEEYDLDSEDES
+313 S
-325 DDDYSSDE
+325 DDDLDTQE
-333 EEDGLDSEEELDD
+333 TEED
-346 DYASDYE
+346 
-353 EDSDDEDYSSD
+353 
-364 SEDDLDEEGYD
+364 YD
-375 DYDSDFEETSDDDY
+375 DYDSDSDEEDY
-389 EDYDSDS
+389 DDYDSDS
-396 DDEDYSEPVEEVEDT
+396 EESSDDEDYDDYNSEDT
-411 DSSESEEKIKKSN
+411 ETELEEYDNEDNSESETDYDDYDEYEDEPSNEPNTQGVVEK
-424 GVAEESIDLDSD
+424 SIDFDND

-448 DEQVTKQFE
+448 DEPVIKQSE
-457 PIVNKVVK
+457 HIVNKVVE
-465 TPITPLEARVN
+465 TPITPLDVRCN

-481 EIIDRSAEPTE
+481 EIIDRSSEPTE

>member
-82 RLLDLQSNL
+82 RLLDLQSDL

-100 EDLTSLIPTTKE
+100 EDLTSLIPTAKE

-121 DNMRNDIIEKYD
+121 DNMRNEIISKYD
-133 LSTGET
+133 LSTGEE
-139 FKPGINQTENI
+139 FKPGISQTENI
-150 VGSTSE
+150 IGSVVE
-156 DDSLTLTE
+156 DDDLTLSE
-164 EKIAR
+164 EKIAQ

-174 SEADVTMA
+174 SEVEVDMA

-191 KSDDDEDVKYEV
+191 ADDSDETKYEV
-203 DDDELEDYDSFES
+203 DDDEVGLEGDYSADEDEEYDYTS
-216 DSENDSESDLEEE
+216 EE
-229 SEDISE
+229 SEDYTLDEDENEPMSSE
-235 EDDSE
+235 SDYDLDSEDTSDGYDDYDSYDSVDESEVVENQE
-240 SIEDDNDGY
+240 SIEDLD
-249 DNFDSEED
+249 
-257 DSEDFD
+257 
-263 YTNEDDEVSDY
+263 DY
-274 DDYDSEEDEETTEDI
+274 DDYDSESKED
-289 VDEDYDS
+289 
-296 EDEDSEEELDDD
+296 LDD
-308 DYSSD
+308 
-313 EEEYDLDSEDES
+313 
-325 DDDYSSDE
+325 
-333 EEDGLDSEEELDD
+333 
-346 DYASDYE
+346 
-353 EDSDDEDYSSD
+353 
-364 SEDDLDEEGYD
+364 YD
-375 DYDSDFEETSDDDY
+375 DYDSDEENEESDSDEDDY
-389 EDYDSDS
+389 EDYDSES
-396 DDEDYSEPVEEVEDT
+396 DEDQDDYGSETETVQPTEEAKEIIKSKVNTTNSGVVE
-411 DSSESEEKIKKSN
+411 K
-424 GVAEESIDLDSD
+424 SIDLNDD
-436 NFDVSSFIDSVQ
+436 DFDVDSFIDSVQ
-448 DEQVTKQFE
+448 DEPVTKQSE
-457 PIVNKVVK
+457 PIINKVIEI
-465 TPITPLEARVN
+465 PITPLEAHSN
-476 NPPQS
+476 NPPQA

>member
-82 RLLDLQSNL
+82 RLLDLQSDL

-121 DNMRNDIIEKYD
+121 DDMRSEIILKYD
-133 LSTGET
+133 LSTGEA
-139 FKPGINQTENI
+139 FKPGVNQTENI
-150 VGSTSE
+150 VGSVSE
-156 DDSLTLTE
+156 DDSLTLSE
-164 EKIAR
+164 EKINQ

-174 SEADVTMA
+174 SEADITMA
-182 EDPMEVVSF
+182 EDPMEVVRF
-191 KSDDDEDVKYEV
+191 EDNSEEVKYEIEDDEV
-203 DDDELEDYDSFES
+203 TLDDDYSVEDDTIQ
-216 DSENDSESDLEEE
+216 DSESAD
-229 SEDISE
+229 
-235 EDDSE
+235 
-240 SIEDDNDGY
+240 Y
-249 DNFDSEED
+249 DSEED
-257 DSEDFD
+257 ES
-263 YTNEDDEVSDY
+263 SDY
-274 DDYDSEEDEETTEDI
+274 DDYDSE
-289 VDEDYDS
+289 DEDN
-296 EDEDSEEELDDD
+296 
-308 DYSSD
+308 
-313 EEEYDLDSEDES
+313 EYETETES
-325 DDDYSSDE
+325 DDD
-333 EEDGLDSEEELDD
+333 LDTQETED
-346 DYASDYE
+346 DYSDYDSDSE

-364 SEDDLDEEGYD
+364 SDDEGSDDDDYD
-375 DYDSDFEETSDDDY
+375 DYDSDSEEDSDDYD
-389 EDYDSDS
+389 DYDS
-396 DDEDYSEPVEEVEDT
+396 EDT
-411 DSSESEEKIKKSN
+411 ETEEEYNEDDSESEEDYDDYGESEDEPPDEVKN
-424 GVAEESIDLDSD
+424 HGVAEKSIDLDD
-436 NFDVSSFIDSVQ
+436 DDFEVSSFIDSVQ
-448 DEQVTKQFE
+448 DEPVTKQSE
-457 PIVNKVVK
+457 HIVDKVVE
-465 TPITPLEARVN
+465 TPITPLEVQSSNR
-476 NPPQS
+476 PQQ
-481 EIIDRSAEPTE
+481 EIIDRTSEPTE

>member
-82 RLLDLQSNL
+82 RLLDLQSDL

-100 EDLTSLIPTTKE
+100 EGLTSLIPTTKE
-112 LFSYENHVT
+112 LFSYESHIT
-121 DNMRNDIIEKYD
+121 DDMRSEIISKYD
-133 LSTGET
+133 LSTGEA

-150 VGSTSE
+150 VGSVSE
-156 DDSLTLTE
+156 DDSLTLSE
-164 EKIAR
+164 EKINQ

-174 SEADVTMA
+174 SEADITMA
-182 EDPMEVVSF
+182 EDPMEVVRF
-191 KSDDDEDVKYEV
+191 EDNSEEVKYEIEDDEV
-203 DDDELEDYDSFES
+203 TLDDDYSVEDDTIQ
-216 DSENDSESDLEEE
+216 DSESAD
-229 SEDISE
+229 
-235 EDDSE
+235 
-240 SIEDDNDGY
+240 Y
-249 DNFDSEED
+249 DSEED
-257 DSEDFD
+257 ES
-263 YTNEDDEVSDY
+263 SDY
-274 DDYDSEEDEETTEDI
+274 DDYDSE
-289 VDEDYDS
+289 DEDN
-296 EDEDSEEELDDD
+296 
-308 DYSSD
+308 
-313 EEEYDLDSEDES
+313 EYETETES
-325 DDDYSSDE
+325 DDD
-333 EEDGLDSEEELDD
+333 LDTQETED
-346 DYASDYE
+346 DYSDYDSDSE

-364 SEDDLDEEGYD
+364 SDDDDYD
-375 DYDSDFEETSDDDY
+375 DYDSDSEEDSDDYD
-389 EDYDSDS
+389 DYDS
-396 DDEDYSEPVEEVEDT
+396 EDT
-411 DSSESEEKIKKSN
+411 ETEEEYNEDDSESEEDYDDYGESEDEPPDEVKN
-424 GVAEESIDLDSD
+424 HGVAEKSIDLDD
-436 NFDVSSFIDSVQ
+436 DDFDVSSFIDSVQ
-448 DEQVTKQFE
+448 DEPVTKQSE
-457 PIVNKVVK
+457 HIVDKVVE
-465 TPITPLEARVN
+465 TPITPLEVQSSNR
-476 NPPQS
+476 PQQ
-481 EIIDRSAEPTE
+481 EIIDRTSEPTE

>member
-82 RLLDLQSNL
+82 RLLDLQSDL

-112 LFSYENHVT
+112 LFSYENHIT
-121 DNMRNDIIEKYD
+121 DDMRSEIISKYD
-133 LSTGET
+133 LSTGEA

-150 VGSTSE
+150 VGSVSE
-156 DDSLTLTE
+156 DDSLTLSE
-164 EKIAR
+164 EKIKH

-174 SEADVTMA
+174 DETTITMA
-182 EDPMEVVSF
+182 EDPMEVVRF
-191 KSDDDEDVKYEV
+191 KDNPEDVKYEIEDDEV
-203 DDDELEDYDSFES
+203 TLEDDYSAEDDELEDYTS
-216 DSENDSESDLEEE
+216 SESDLEGN
-229 SEDISE
+229 SENDSDSD
-235 EDDSE
+235 EDDDY
-240 SIEDDNDGY
+240 EDY
-249 DNFDSEED
+249 DSEED
-257 DSEDFD
+257 DD
-263 YTNEDDEVSDY
+263 SDY
-274 DDYDSEEDEETTEDI
+274 DDYDSE
-289 VDEDYDS
+289 DEDNEY
-296 EDEDSEEELDDD
+296 ETDDD
-308 DYSSD
+308 
-313 EEEYDLDSEDES
+313 S
-325 DDDYSSDE
+325 DDDLDTQE
-333 EEDGLDSEEELDD
+333 TEED
-346 DYASDYE
+346 
-353 EDSDDEDYSSD
+353 
-364 SEDDLDEEGYD
+364 YD
-375 DYDSDFEETSDDDY
+375 DYDSDSDEEDY
-389 EDYDSDS
+389 GDYDSDS
-396 DDEDYSEPVEEVEDT
+396 EESSDDEDYDDYNSEDT
-411 DSSESEEKIKKSN
+411 ETELEEYDNEDNSESETDYDDYSESEDEPSNEPNTQGVVEK
-424 GVAEESIDLDSD
+424 SIDFDND

-448 DEQVTKQFE
+448 DEPVIKQSE
-457 PIVNKVVK
+457 HIVNKVVE
-465 TPITPLEARVN
+465 TPITPLDVRCN

-481 EIIDRSAEPTE
+481 EIIDRSSEPTE